1 MPLLFIKNTV
11 TMAFIF
17 STNKLT
23 ELDNFTLQERQQILT
38 LAASKLTAPEKFVLN
53 ILKLFMLVPP
63 FLFMAQLE
71 GMLIVFSLF
80 SFLAIYFIL
89 LRPISL
95 FFTRKYLTAAIKQF
109 TKLTQNMNIQ

>member
-1 MPLLFIKNTV
+1 MPPLFIKNSQ

-17 STNKLT
+17 STNKLS
-23 ELDNFTLQERQQILT
+23 ELENYTLQQRQQILM

-53 ILKLFMLVPP
+53 VLKLFMLVPP

-71 GMLIVFSLF
+71 GLFFVVSLF
-80 SFLAIYFIL
+80 GVLVVYFIL

-95 FFTRKYLTAAIKQF
+95 LFTRKYLDVAIKQF
-109 TKLTQNMNIQ
+109 NK